1 MAGLYIKE
9 LLLRGDLERCLI
21 VVPGGLVEQW
31 QDELHDKFGLRFAI
45 LTKDLIAAT
54 LAEDNPFREHPY
66 LIVRMDQLARS
77 DELRAHLERT
87 HLDLSVIDE
96 AHRMSAR
103 YYSGELKR
111 TKRYELGEL
120 LGNVSEH
127 LLLMT
132 ATPHAG
138 KEEDFQL
145 LLRLLDADRFE
156 GAYREGRD
164 DNGLDG
170 LMLRRIKEELLTFE
184 GKPLFPERF
193 AVTVPYRLART
204 RPSCTSG
211 LPGMSAT
218 R

>member
-1 MAGLYIKE
+1 
-9 LLLRGDLERCLI
+9 
-21 VVPGGLVEQW
+21 
-31 QDELHDKFGLRFAI
+31 
-45 LTKDLIAAT
+45 
-54 LAEDNPFREHPY
+54 
-66 LIVRMDQLARS
+66 
-77 DELRAHLERT
+77 
-87 HLDLSVIDE
+87 
-96 AHRMSAR
+96 MSAR
-103 YYSGELKR
+103 YYGGELKR

-211 LPGMSAT
+211 SPGMSAT